1 MKKNINLL
9 LAAIVFLFTTASCLN
24 TEEVDYTGFTD
35 CSLTAFSI
43 NNIETKVTTKN
54 SIGEDST
61 YTRTVAGA
69 DYAFTIDHLKR
80 EIYNND
86 SLPLGTNIT
95 KVKCEVR
102 SDGRTIYKNNNY
114 DSSKTDSFEWGQS
127 TDSIDFTKPVTFR
140 VMALNGT
147 DYRDYTVR
155 LNVHQSDSSVTVWKK
170 MAGAY
175 PGSELEQPRAV
186 TFGKKVAVYG
196 MKNNKLHVTIAD
208 KGQENWSDLTAVQ
221 GLTDAVQH
229 TEIATF
235 NGAMYVID
243 NKVLM
248 RSADGVEW
256 TDQSA
261 NTELDHLLGGNST
274 QLFAVKG
281 GQFLVSGDGM
291 NWEEEESEYPEMIPD
306 HEIFS
311 VFNVTSTNH
320 NIERTIMVGKVA
332 ASTDSIAPVWFRQ
345 DKEAWTYMHTGM
357 DKSYFLPNLKNLVI
371 LYYKEWLF
379 ALGGQK
385 LNTPYPGKAL
395 DGIYVSLD
403 RGLTW
408 KQQKDDKK
416 FTYPTLP
423 AEIQGNN
430 HPFAAYLDDDLNIW
444 ILFSE
449 TGEVWRGKFNNMNK

>member
-9 LAAIVFLFTTASCLN
+9 LAAILLLFTATSCLN
-24 TEEVDYTGFTD
+24 TEEVDYSGYKD

-43 NNIETKVTTKN
+43 EDIETKVTTKS

-61 YTRTVAGA
+61 YTVKVTGS
-69 DYAFTIDHLKR
+69 DYKFTIDHLKR
-80 EIYNND
+80 EVYNND

-95 KVKCEVR
+95 KVKV
-102 SDGRTIYKNNNY
+102 SVQGDGQVIYKNNNY
-114 DSSKTDSFEWGQS
+114 DSSIENSYEWGES

-147 DYRDYTVR
+147 DYRDYAVR
-155 LNVHQSDSSVTVWKK
+155 LNVHQSDSSVTIWKK

-175 PGSELEQPRAV
+175 PGSALEQPRAV

-196 MKNNKLHVTIAD
+196 TKYGKLHVTIAD
-208 KGQENWSDLTAVQ
+208 KGENNWSELTAVQ
-221 GLTDAVQH
+221 GLSDAAQH

-235 NGAMYVID
+235 NGGLYVID
-243 NKVLM
+243 DKMLM
-248 RSADGVEW
+248 RSTDGVEW
-256 TDQSA
+256 TAESA
-261 NTELDHLLGGNST
+261 NAEFDHLLGGSST
-274 QLFAVKG
+274 QLFAVNN
-281 GQFLVSGDGM
+281 GQFLVSNDGL
-291 NWEEEESEYPEMIPD
+291 NWEEEDSEYPEMIPD
-306 HEIFS
+306 HDIYS
-311 VFNVTSTNH
+311 LSNLTTTNH
-320 NIERTIMVGKVA
+320 NIERTILTGKVT

-345 DKEAWTYMHTGM
+345 GNEAWTYMHTGAN
-357 DKSYFLPNLKNLVI
+357 KSYFLPNLKNLVI

-385 LNTPYPGKAL
+385 ENTPNPGKAL

-403 RGLTW
+403 RGFTW
-408 KQQKDDKK
+408 KQQKDEEK

-423 AEIQGNN
+423 EEILGNN
-430 HPFAAYLDDDLNIW
+430 SPFAAYLDDDLNIW

-449 TGEVWRGKFNNMNK
+449 TGEVWRGKFNDMNK

>member
-9 LAAIVFLFTTASCLN
+9 LAAIVFLFTATSCLN
-24 TEEVDYTGFTD
+24 TEEVDYSIYTD
-35 CSLTAFSI
+35 CAITAFSI
-43 NNIETKVTTKN
+43 ENIETKVTTK
-54 SIGEDST
+54 STIGEDST
-61 YTRTVAGA
+61 YTMTVAGA

-95 KVKCEVR
+95 KVKCEVS
-102 SDGRTIYKNNNY
+102 SDGKAIYKNNNY
-114 DSSKTDSFEWGQS
+114 DSSKTDSFEWGES

-140 VMALNGT
+140 VLALNGT
-147 DYRDYTVR
+147 DYRDYVVR

-175 PGSELEQPRAV
+175 PGLELEQPRAV

-196 MKNNKLHVTIAD
+196 LKDNTLHVTIAD

-221 GLTDAVQH
+221 GLTGDVQH
-229 TEIATF
+229 TEIAAF
-235 NGAMYVID
+235 NGTLYVID
-243 NKVLM
+243 NKMLM
-248 RSADGVEW
+248 RSSDGVDW
-256 TDQSA
+256 TAESA
-261 NTELDHLLGGNST
+261 NAEFDHLLGGNST
-274 QLFAVKG
+274 QLFAVNG
-281 GQFLVSGDGM
+281 GQFLVSTDGQ

-306 HEIFS
+306 HDIYS
-311 VFNVTSTNH
+311 VFAQASTNH
-320 NIERTIMVGKVA
+320 NIERTIMVGKVT

-345 DKEAWTYMHTGM
+345 GNEAWTYMHTGV

-379 ALGGQK
+379 AIGGQK
-385 LNTPYPGKAL
+385 QNTPYPGKAL

-408 KQQKDDKK
+408 KQQKDEGTY
-416 FTYPTLP
+416 TYPTLP
-423 AEIQGNN
+423 EEVIGNTN
-430 HPFAAYLDDDLNIW
+430 PFTAYLDDDLNIW
-444 ILFSE
+444 ILFSK
-449 TGEVWRGKFNNMNK
+449 TGEVWRGKFNDIKK